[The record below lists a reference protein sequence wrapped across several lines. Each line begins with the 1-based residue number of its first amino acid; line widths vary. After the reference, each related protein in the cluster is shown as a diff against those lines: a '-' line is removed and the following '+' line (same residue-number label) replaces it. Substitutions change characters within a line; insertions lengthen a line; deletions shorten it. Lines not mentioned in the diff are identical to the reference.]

1 MNSWDEDM
9 VRQNLCFAT
18 RSITYNMLDK
28 KMLALRKSST
38 WYHVQYICSLYDDA
52 KLEKEQ
58 IFSST
63 PSSPLVD

>member
-38 WYHVQYICSLYDDA
+38 
-52 KLEKEQ
+52 
-58 IFSST
+58 
-63 PSSPLVD
+63 